1 MNFLKV
7 LVPDQGSESCLDPG
21 LCYSG
26 VCVCDAMVRDKKVT
40 LVVQICSFAQQV
52 ILYKDDRSA
61 SSQNSLYSLG
71 WTLIWRTGRWFLYAE
86 CEPLVS

>member
-1 MNFLKV
+1 MYTLLWGPARYMNFLKV

-26 VCVCDAMVRDKKVT
+26 VGVCVCDAMVRDKEVT
-40 LVVQICSFAQQV
+40 LVVQICYFAHQV

-61 SSQNSLYSLG
+61 FLLRSLCIHWAG
-71 WTLIWRTGRWFLYAE
+71 H
-86 CEPLVS
+86 